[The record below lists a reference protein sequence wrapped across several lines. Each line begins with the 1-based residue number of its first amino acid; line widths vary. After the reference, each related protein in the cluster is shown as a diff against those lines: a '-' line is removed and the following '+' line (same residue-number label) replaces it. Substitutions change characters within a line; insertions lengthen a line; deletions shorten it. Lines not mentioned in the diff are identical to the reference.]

1 MDSIKIYKYDSNKV
15 WINESKD
22 LYFVKT
28 DESFYNPDKE
38 VFESVIDSSKLEY
51 QKTIKDN
58 PIYCMSMI
66 LIIVATI
73 FTYLI
78 NVSYIIIDNN
88 LLYSTLILLI
98 NIVIHETGHILFL
111 KLFYKESKIK
121 AGFKFLFIYPAF
133 YVDTSYTYMLP
144 KYKRMAVYLAGSA
157 FNTFYVILSM
167 VFIPKHNNYLYLV
180 VSNILVNFLPIIK
193 SDGYYTLMA
202 LLGKYNKSKGKL
214 PTFIEDIVRGIIMF
228 IFLYLTSMIF

>member
-1 MDSIKIYKYDSNKV
+1 
-15 WINESKD
+15 
-22 LYFVKT
+22 
-28 DESFYNPDKE
+28 
-38 VFESVIDSSKLEY
+38 
-51 QKTIKDN
+51 
-58 PIYCMSMI
+58 
-66 LIIVATI
+66 
-73 FTYLI
+73 
-78 NVSYIIIDNN
+78 
-88 LLYSTLILLI
+88 
-98 NIVIHETGHILFL
+98 
-111 KLFYKESKIK
+111 
-121 AGFKFLFIYPAF
+121 
-133 YVDTSYTYMLP
+133 MLP